1 MYANRD
7 RLSALWMHVAT
18 EGFVLIGVLL
28 FLNISS
34 RESSTEH
41 VAETLAAMISRRPQT
56 KPVGSTEGIVPIS
69 VFSCLS
75 TSSHE
80 ISLEHVAETFVAMIS
95 RRPQTKAVGCQAV
108 T

>member
-18 EGFVLIGVLL
+18 EGFVLISVLY
-28 FLNISS
+28 NISS

-41 VAETLAAMISRRPQT
+41 VAETFAAMISRRPQT